1 MMGLKFKEIDG
12 EILKSINC
20 GFSDTD
26 EIIKIIETVGKE
38 HKILQL
44 IVRDDVANNI
54 KILTWNFEANIEQN
68 VL

>member
-1 MMGLKFKEIDG
+1 MMGLKFKEVDG
-12 EILKSINC
+12 DILKSINC
-20 GFSDTD
+20 VFSDTD
-26 EIIKIIETVGKE
+26 EIVKIIETVGKE

-54 KILTWNFEANIEQN
+54 KILTWNFEDNIEQN